1 MKGTHKHYKWEVL
14 ALLWMAYLLNQADRQ
29 VFNTV
34 LPQIQETLNLGD
46 TEVGWIATI
55 FNFCYALMV
64 PFGGMA
70 GDRFSRK
77 WVVTIAI
84 LFWSVATMFTG
95 LATGVIM
102 LILLRSVATGGGEAF
117 FGPANYSLLGQYH
130 TDTRARAMS
139 IHQTSYYVGVILAG
153 WLAGYIAEKL
163 GWEYSFIIFGAAG
176 IVWGIVM
183 ALRLKDKKEAAC
195 HVDEAPRNDAQ
206 KPGILD
212 GFKVVFT
219 TPTALILTIGF
230 SGFIFVITGYM
241 TWVPTFLQ
249 EEFSMSVTNAGL
261 HSMLWTYIAA
271 FAGVLLAGTL
281 SDKMAVKNRKVR
293 MDIQGLGLIL
303 GALFLFF
310 VKADATIW
318 VVYACFAGW
327 GFFRAFF
334 DANIY
339 TVLYDVTPSRLHAS
353 CSSALITTGFAVGAL
368 APVVLGAIVEVPK
381 EVESPNNVKVVM
393 VDDKVAL
400 SWEDSSKEEYG
411 YNIFMREASS
421 EEFAEP
427 IATISPVTGKDTTY
441 CLPAAIDTTKNYVFA
456 VQAKGE
462 KVVNN
467 SWIVDTEGN
476 SVIPKEAVKA
486 DWGKAFVLLGIIWVI
501 CGLMMLWASRKYYQK
516 DYDKINK

>member
-34 LPQIQETLNLGD
+34 LPQIQESLNIGD
-46 TEVGWIATI
+46 TEVGLIATI

-70 GDRFSRK
+70 GDRLSRK
-77 WVVTIAI
+77 WVTTIAI

-95 LATGVIM
+95 LATGVVM

-163 GWEYSFIIFGAAG
+163 GWQYSFIIFGAAG
-176 IVWGIVM
+176 VIWGIVM
-183 ALRLKDKKEAAC
+183 AFRLKDKKEEKP
-195 HVDEAPRNDAQ
+195 VISSEVEKSD

-212 GFKVVFT
+212 GFKTVFT
-219 TPTALILTIGF
+219 TPTALVLTLGF

-241 TWVPTFLQ
+241 TWVPAFLQ
-249 EEFSMSVTNAGL
+249 REFGMSVTDAGL
-261 HSMLWTYIAA
+261 HSMLWTYLAA
-271 FAGVLLAGTL
+271 FVGVLLAGTL
-281 SDKMAVKNRKVR
+281 SDKTAHLDRKIR
-293 MDIQGLGLIL
+293 MVIQAAGLIL
-303 GALFLFF
+303 GASFLFF
-310 VKADATIW
+310 VNADASIW

-368 APVVLGAIVEVPK
+368 APVVLGAIVEVPETQK
-381 EVESPNNVKVVM
+381 DPSEVVI
-393 VDDKVAL
+393 VAGADSKMSL
-400 SWEDSSKEEYG
+400 SWKDNAEEETG
-411 YNIFMREASS
+411 YNLYMWEAA
-421 EEFAEP
+421 EETYGEPFA
-427 IATISPVTGKDTTY
+427 TVKSDVNTY
-441 CLPAAIDTTKNYVFA
+441 SLDSLDMDKNYVFA
-456 VQAKGE
+456 VQATGKNP
-462 KVVNN
+462 VNN
-467 SWIVDTEGN
+467 SQIITSEGKN
-476 SVIPKEAVKA
+476 ITPRDAAKA
-486 DWGKAFVLLGIIWVI
+486 DWTKAFILLGIIWVV
-501 CGLMMLWASRKYYQK
+501 CGVLMLWAGRKYYQR

>member
-34 LPQIQETLNLGD
+34 LPAIRDSLGIGD
-46 TEVGWIATI
+46 TEVGLIATI
-55 FNFCYALMV
+55 FNLCYAFMV
-64 PFGGMA
+64 PLGGLA
-70 GDRFSRK
+70 GDRLSRK
-77 WVVTIAI
+77 WVTTIAI

-95 LATGVIM
+95 LATGVVM

-153 WLAGYIAEKL
+153 WLAGYIADKL

-183 ALRLKDKKEAAC
+183 AIRLKDKKNDSAAQANNE
-195 HVDEAPRNDAQ
+195 VAVVE
-206 KPGILD
+206 KPGIFD
-212 GFKVVFT
+212 GFKTVFT
-219 TPTALILTIGF
+219 TPTAIALTIGF

-241 TWVPTFLQ
+241 TWVPAFLQ
-249 EEFSMSVTNAGL
+249 EEFGQTQAAAGFNSMF
-261 HSMLWTYIAA
+261 WTYVAA
-271 FAGVLLAGTL
+271 FLGVLLAGTL
-281 SDKMAVKNRKVR
+281 SDKIAVRDRKVR
-293 MDIQGLGLIL
+293 MVIQGIGLIL
-303 GALFLFF
+303 GAAFLFF
-310 VKADATIW
+310 VNGGMTLWLI
-318 VVYACFAGW
+318 YLCFAGW

-368 APVVLGAIVEVPK
+368 APVILGAMKENMGSLSATFPVLGAV
-381 EVESPNNVKVVM
+381 
-393 VDDKVAL
+393 
-400 SWEDSSKEEYG
+400 
-411 YNIFMREASS
+411 
-421 EEFAEP
+421 
-427 IATISPVTGKDTTY
+427 
-441 CLPAAIDTTKNYVFA
+441 
-456 VQAKGE
+456 
-462 KVVNN
+462 
-467 SWIVDTEGN
+467 WIVCG
-476 SVIPKEAVKA
+476 
-486 DWGKAFVLLGIIWVI
+486 VL
-501 CGLMMLWASRKYYQK
+501 MLIVSRTHYQK

>member
-34 LPQIQETLNLGD
+34 LPQIKEALSIGD
-46 TEVGWIATI
+46 TEVGLIATI
-55 FNFCYALMV
+55 FNLCYAVMV
-64 PFGGMA
+64 PLGGLA
-70 GDRFSRK
+70 GDRLSRK
-77 WVVTIAI
+77 WVTTIAI

-95 LATGVIM
+95 LATGVMM

-153 WLAGYIAEKL
+153 WLAGYIADKL
-163 GWEYSFIIFGAAG
+163 GWQYSFIIFGGAG
-176 IVWGIVM
+176 IVWGIIM
-183 ALRLKDKKEAAC
+183 AFRLKDKKEDC
-195 HVDEAPRNDAQ
+195 HIADVPRNDAVACSGEK
-206 KPGILD
+206 KPGLLD

-241 TWVPTFLQ
+241 TWVPTLLQ
-249 EEFSMSVTNAGL
+249 EEYQMNATNAGL

-281 SDKMAVKNRKVR
+281 SDKFAVTNRKVR
-293 MDIQGLGLIL
+293 MVIQGVGLII

-310 VKADATIW
+310 VNSSMSL
-318 VVYACFAGW
+318 VVISICFAGW

-339 TVLYDVTPSRLHAS
+339 TVLYDVTPSKLHAS

-368 APVVLGAIVEVPK
+368 APVILGSMK
-381 EVESPNNVKVVM
+381 ESM
-393 VDDKVAL
+393 GSL
-400 SWEDSSKEEYG
+400 SG
-411 YNIFMREASS
+411 TF
-421 EEFAEP
+421 P
-427 IATISPVTGKDTTY
+427 
-441 CLPAAIDTTKNYVFA
+441 
-456 VQAKGE
+456 
-462 KVVNN
+462 
-467 SWIVDTEGN
+467 
-476 SVIPKEAVKA
+476 
-486 DWGKAFVLLGIIWVI
+486 LLGGIWI
-501 CGLMMLWASRKYYQK
+501 ACGLMMLWASKRFYQK
-516 DYDKINK
+516 DYDKINNTL